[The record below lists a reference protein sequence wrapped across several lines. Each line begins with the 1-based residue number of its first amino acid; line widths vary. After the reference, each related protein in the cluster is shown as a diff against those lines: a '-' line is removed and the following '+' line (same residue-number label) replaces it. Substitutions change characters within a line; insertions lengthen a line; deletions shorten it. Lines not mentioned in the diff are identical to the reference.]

1 MREYQRTVRHLKDR
15 DKLRQPIERAQG
27 RSKYVA
33 SEQHL
38 LYALCRCCAPGATE
52 YPEIAGAGTH
62 HQSGGQRRDLP
73 QADDYVVGLL
83 LAKSSNLAL
92 ALE

>member
-38 LYALCRCCAPGATE
+38 LYALCRWCA
-52 YPEIAGAGTH
+52 
-62 HQSGGQRRDLP
+62 Q
-73 QADDYVVGLL
+73 GLL
-83 LAKSSNLAL
+83 NIQRSQEPGRTTSLGDSAVICRKLMIAL
-92 ALE
+92 WDCC